1 MTACALC
8 SCPGRHP
15 KPRVIAA
22 ACADPARCWQWD
34 HSCWAKRMRAGHR
47 TAAVTPIG
55 PAMLRGAVVPNLALA
70 VAA

>member
-1 MTACALC
+1 
-8 SCPGRHP
+8 
-15 KPRVIAA
+15 
-22 ACADPARCWQWD
+22 
-34 HSCWAKRMRAGHR
+34 MRAGHR